1 MGIGHSSNLDAKR
14 KFAERAVGS
23 LPAYDPRDKTI
34 GFVVTPAKG
43 PGRDAGAT
51 IAEWMLLS

>member
-1 MGIGHSSNLDAKR
+1 MTADFRS
-14 KFAERAVGS
+14 ERAMHQRLERSVGS

-34 GFVVTPAKG
+34 GFVATRAKD

-51 IAEWMLLS
+51 IAEWMIPR